1 MKTEV
6 AILHKD
12 YPTEIRDRVEDKLQH
27 LVKYFDR
34 VKSIRALLERQS
46 EEHRVEIVSN
56 CGRGT
61 VLVADVND
69 EAFSS
74 ALDKAIARMTSQL
87 KKHHDK
93 VTKDRHRGG
102 RVGH

>member
-12 YPTEIRDRVEDKLQH
+12 YPSEIRDGVEAKLQT

-34 VKSIRALLERQS
+34 VKSIRAMLERQK
-46 EEHRVEIVSN
+46 EDHRVEIVTN

-61 VLVADVND
+61 VLVADSHGDTFSTVLD
-69 EAFSS
+69 EAC
-74 ALDKAIARMTSQL
+74 DRMTRQL

-102 RVGH
+102 RSGH